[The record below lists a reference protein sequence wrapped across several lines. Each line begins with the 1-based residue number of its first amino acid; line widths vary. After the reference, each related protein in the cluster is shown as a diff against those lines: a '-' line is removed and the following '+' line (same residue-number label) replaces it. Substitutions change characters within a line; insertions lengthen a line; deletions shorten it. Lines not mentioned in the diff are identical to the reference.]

1 MAGGSV
7 QDTMIG
13 VGSALRKARERRRIT
28 LDAASRD
35 TKLHIDQLR
44 ALESEDFDA
53 LMGDVYVRGSLRTYA
68 QYLGLSADKVIG
80 AYAEHADEPEPP
92 PPPARLGRVERA
104 MAATRIRDN
113 QRLMVFLAGTVLVI
127 AVVFGLVS
135 RGYSAP
141 VPATLPTVA
150 ADPDPLDREI
160 DAVVEAFSGVQVTAT
175 ADGVATTYTMEAG
188 ETRSFKAQ
196 TDLVLAFSDCGAVR
210 ETVNGGDK
218 GIPGSPGVPCTTPF
232 SFEASAGATPS
243 NGA

>member
-1 MAGGSV
+1 MAGGAV
-7 QDTMIG
+7 QGSMIG
-13 VGSALRKARERRRIT
+13 VGSALRKARERRGIT

-44 ALESEDFDA
+44 AMEAEDFEA
-53 LMGDVYVRGSLRTYA
+53 MLGDVYVRGSLRTYA

-80 AYAEHADEPEPP
+80 AYAEHTDEPAPP

-141 VPATLPTVA
+141 QPANLPTVA
-150 ADPDPLDREI
+150 AEPEPLDREI
-160 DAVVEAFSGVQVTAT
+160 DAVVQATAGVQITVT
-175 ADGVATTYTMEAG
+175 ADGVLTTYTMEAG
-188 ETRSFKAQ
+188 ETRTFRAE
-196 TDLVLAFSDCGAVR
+196 TDMVLSMSDCGAVQL
-210 ETVNGGDK
+210 TVNGVDNGS
-218 GIPGSPGVPCTTPF
+218 PGSPGLPCTKPF
-232 SFEASAGATPS
+232 NFDGSAGATPS
-243 NGA
+243 TGG